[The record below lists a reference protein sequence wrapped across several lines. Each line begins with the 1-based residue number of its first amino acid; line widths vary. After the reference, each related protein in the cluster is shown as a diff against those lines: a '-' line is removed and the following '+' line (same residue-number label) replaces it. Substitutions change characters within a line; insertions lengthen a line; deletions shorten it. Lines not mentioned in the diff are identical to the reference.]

1 MTCLSHPQGSCTTT
15 RRPTTVPSTWR
26 ASATCSPPCPCS
38 WSRWLSAGRPGTN
51 WLRTGK
57 KTAARPTAASA
68 PTACGTAS
76 CRKRQPRK
84 AACATRRVF
93 NLWPLRQDG
102 TVGSWFPWEP
112 VEETEAPTHL
122 RGRRCDFD
130 ETKSA
135 KAKYC
140 WTLFFLTKQLYVVFF
155 FPPRKLGDFCSTVHT
170 QNKFKYAN
178 HVTKKWSC
186 TVQRMRPTL
195 SDFPALNLF
204 VRKPSPL
211 PRARSWLGCMTFW
224 TSEPQ
229 LARWLRCWGTAELQE
244 SSI

>member
-1 MTCLSHPQGSCTTT
+1 MTCLCHPQGSCTIT

-57 KTAARPTAASA
+57 KTAVRPTAASA

-76 CRKRQPRK
+76 CRKRHPGKAFRLE

-140 WTLFFLTKQLYVVFF
+140 WTLFLTKQLYIFF
-155 FPPRKLGDFCSTVHT
+155 FCRKAWWLLLHCAHTEQVQVCPSCHEEVKLCSFAYAVNTVRL
-170 QNKFKYAN
+170 
-178 HVTKKWSC
+178 SC
-186 TVQRMRPTL
+186 AQPVCPEAFTL
-195 SDFPALNLF
+195 I
-204 VRKPSPL
+204 
-211 PRARSWLGCMTFW
+211 RARS
-224 TSEPQ
+224 
-229 LARWLRCWGTAELQE
+229 
-244 SSI
+244 